1 MLLEKKFVALTD
13 SWTCD
18 FGDETG
24 QHNWVT
30 GKEYEMSLSGEG
42 MFTITSDAGTST
54 VDMSVV
60 NTDMIKD
67 LSGIDISEYMSK
79 LEESK

>member
-30 GKEYEMSLSGEG
+30 GKEYEMSLAGDG
-42 MFTITSDAGTST
+42 MFTITRDVRTST